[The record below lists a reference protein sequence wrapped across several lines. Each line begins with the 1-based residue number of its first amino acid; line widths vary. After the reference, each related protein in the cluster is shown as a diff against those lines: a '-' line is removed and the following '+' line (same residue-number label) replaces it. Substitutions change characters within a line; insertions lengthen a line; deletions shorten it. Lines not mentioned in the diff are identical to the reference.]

1 MRKAVVARR
10 QAGEH
15 AASGVVAASPSAW
28 SIASYLGGGR
38 SHHATFSHLCT
49 ADQPGRP
56 AGACFVP
63 PLELPPS
70 IVRFMTATLR
80 SVSLP
85 VVDPDSI
92 ESAERADDVPYHVFL
107 WNDPVTLMDVV
118 VRVLKKIFGYGT
130 EKAELLML
138 TAHREGKVIV
148 WTGARDRARQFCLEL
163 GSHGLQATVA
173 RAS

>member
-1 MRKAVVARR
+1 
-10 QAGEH
+10 
-15 AASGVVAASPSAW
+15 
-28 SIASYLGGGR
+28 
-38 SHHATFSHLCT
+38 
-49 ADQPGRP
+49 
-56 AGACFVP
+56 
-63 PLELPPS
+63 
-70 IVRFMTATLR
+70 MTATLR